1 MKCFKLI
8 ILLLI
13 LLICRRAFCIVST
26 PRVLSQ
32 SETKP
37 YCKIFNDP
45 PEKIRK
51 AFGMN
56 FKQEDFPSDFKWG
69 AKYQPYPQ
77 TILMPNNE
85 TLMIISTTGDVGLII
100 FDTKTKLVKEAF
112 SWSGYLRTE
121 IEEPIDAFD
130 KVHFRFN
137 QHEDTWELIAEV
149 HAITGGR
156 FEPSTHYFWQFGYYA
171 TANSHT
177 TAGSS
182 SSFRYCT
189 IDKEWGPRP
198 ERINR
203 SSSRQDP
210 KKQSQKTGNGKRQNR
225 K

>member
-1 MKCFKLI
+1 MKYSRTI
-8 ILLLI
+8 ILLLT
-13 LLICRRAFCIVST
+13 LLICSKAFCMVST

-37 YCKIFNDP
+37 YCEIFNDP
-45 PEKIRK
+45 PEKIKK
-51 AFGMN
+51 AFIMN
-56 FKQEDFPSDFKWG
+56 FKQEDLPSNLKWG
-69 AKYQPYPQ
+69 TKYRPYPQ
-77 TILMPNNE
+77 TILMPYNE
-85 TLMIISTTGDVGLII
+85 TLMIISGHIDVGLII
-100 FDTKTKLVKEAF
+100 FDTETKRVKEVI

-156 FEPSTHYFWQFGYYA
+156 FEPSTHYFWQFGYAQAPDHKY
-171 TANSHT
+171 
-177 TAGSS
+177 SS

-189 IDKEWGPRP
+189 TDKGWGPRP

-203 SSSRQDP
+203 DSSRQDP
-210 KKQSQKTGNGKRQNR
+210 KK
-225 K
+225 